1 MTVGQ
6 KRHSHDA
13 ARRRRRVRP
22 GRGPAV
28 ASAGD
33 APEDLQADDLA
44 VDLQVDDPQPGT
56 AEASTGEASTVAAVT
71 AVTADA
77 LDEPVTEPAA
87 VPVPTQPHPKPAGP
101 PAPGPTANR
110 PPPVRRARPPGP
122 VGHGTPAPIR
132 EAMGGLRGLVGAG
145 PTQLPVQIAMRARD
159 ASRPT
164 EADVAAAER
173 DVAVVRRHWTP
184 PDSS

>member
-1 MTVGQ
+1 MGQ

-110 PPPVRRARPPGP
+110 PPPVRRARPP
-122 VGHGTPAPIR
+122 TW
-132 EAMGGLRGLVGAG
+132 AG
-145 PTQLPVQIAMRARD
+145 RARHPGTDPGGDGWPAWPGRCRPHPAAGADRD
-159 ASRPT
+159 AGSGCFTANRGG
-164 EADVAAAER
+164 R
-173 DVAVVRRHWTP
+173 GRRRA
-184 PDSS
+184 